1 MLFVDN
7 ERTIDPRLN
16 LAIEEHLL
24 RNLETDEDVLLFYV
38 NEPSIIIGRYQNTI
52 EEVNRDY
59 VQAQGIH
66 VVRRVS
72 GGGAVY
78 HDLGNLNFSFITDRA
93 TENIHNFK
101 KFTAP
106 VIAVLRTLGVPAELG
121 GRNDILAGGRKIS
134 GNAQYITKKRMV
146 SHGTLL
152 VHSDLE
158 RVTDA
163 LKVKPGKI
171 ESKGIKSVRSRV
183 ANINE
188 FLAEP
193 LEVEALRQRLLQGI
207 FSGVSEIPQYRLTEA
222 DWAAIHSLA
231 VERYLTWEWNWG
243 RSPDFNVQKTKRFA
257 VGEIDARIDVQN
269 GHIQSIRFTG
279 DFFSQN
285 DPGELEAMLT
295 GARYDLEGLAAAL
308 EGVEVENT
316 FPGLTRQD
324 LVDFLY

>member
-1 MLFVDN
+1 MLFIDN
-7 ERTIDPRLN
+7 EGTTNPRLN

-24 RNLETDEDVLLFYV
+24 RNLEAGEDILLFYV

-52 EEVNRDY
+52 EEVNQDY
-59 VQAQGIH
+59 VQAHGIH

-78 HDLGNLNFSFITDRA
+78 HDLGNLNFSFITDRKP
-93 TENIHNFK
+93 ENIHNFK

-106 VIAVLRTLGVPAELG
+106 VIAVLRSLGVRAELG
-121 GRNDILAGGRKIS
+121 GRSDILAGGRKIS
-134 GNAQYITKKRMV
+134 GNAQYITGKRMI

-158 RVTDA
+158 RVVEA

-171 ESKGIKSVRSRV
+171 QSKGIKSVRSQV
-183 ANINE
+183 ANIAE

-193 LEVEALRQRLLQGI
+193 IGVEVLRQRLLQGI
-207 FSGVSEIPQYRLTEA
+207 FGGGSEIPRYRLTEA
-222 DWAAIHSLA
+222 DWAAIHRLA
-231 VERYLTWEWNWG
+231 AERYMTWEWNWG
-243 RSPDFNVQKTKRFA
+243 GSPEFALERTRRFA
-257 VGEIDARIDVQN
+257 TGEIMARIAVQR
-269 GHIQSIRFTG
+269 GRIHSIRFMG

-285 DPGELEAMLT
+285 DPGELEARLT
-295 GARYDLEGLAAAL
+295 GARYDPEELSAAL
-308 EGVEVENT
+308 AGVDLEST
-316 FPGLTRQD
+316 FPGLTRQN